1 MSFVFPAF
9 LWALTALSIPIIVH
23 LFNFR
28 KTQKIYF
35 SSTRFL
41 RQVQE
46 ATSAKRKLKHY
57 LILLSRLL
65 FLLFLILAFA
75 QPFIPAKEQL
85 AAQQNIIIYLDN
97 SLSMSV
103 LVGEKI
109 RALDAGISMANQIAD
124 IFPQETG
131 FQLVTNDFAPF
142 SNTYKTK
149 AEVIDLLAQ
158 IRLSPVTRTFK
169 EVKGRIDNTNR
180 TRTQDEIFW
189 ISDFQQSTTGILSSS
204 LMDSTQRLHLIPLA
218 FEPLANIFVDTAYL
232 ENPFVVGGEKNTV
245 ILKLRNDG
253 TKAIDQLLVKLTVNG
268 IQTGT
273 SSVSIAAQGSASTSF
288 DLVSTDRGNSRAV
301 VSFNDYPVS
310 FDNEFYLALNFSEK
324 VKVIEIKSAADT
336 SPIEKVFGNK
346 EVFGFRSFD
355 SKNINYS
362 AFQEADLVVLNALDI
377 VDGALVSA
385 LRNYITGGGALM
397 IIPST
402 NPDVA
407 SYRNLLAIPSL
418 SFAGETQLSVLENPD
433 FSNPFFENIF
443 EERSNRLVLPKGRR
457 VLDWGNDRSAILKF
471 KNEKPFLS
479 QFTQGGKIFLLASP
493 LQPEYSDLNNNFLFL
508 PVMYRIAT
516 SAKKADWKPYYNLD
530 ETLITMRVDS
540 LPGEQPVRL
549 IGQQEII
556 PFQRKLTDRVI
567 LELPRFSMQAGFYH
581 AVVGRDTAGLFAFN
595 LNSNESLLKQL
606 RAEEVKQQLGGGD
619 NLTLFEA
626 TSSDTFS
633 NEIKTRYLG
642 KPLWKFALILALIF
656 LLVEILLIRFLK

>member
-57 LILLSRLL
+57 LILASRLL

-75 QPFIPAKEQL
+75 QPFIPAKDQL

-103 LVGEKI
+103 PVGEKI
-109 RALDAGISMANQIAD
+109 RAVDAGIAMANQIAN
-124 IFPQETG
+124 IFPQETR
-131 FQLVTNDFAPF
+131 FQLVSNDFAPF

-158 IRLSPVTRTFK
+158 IRLSPITRTFK
-169 EVKGRIDNTNR
+169 EVKDRIDNTNR

-189 ISDFQQSTTGILSSS
+189 ISDFQQSTKGVLSSS
-204 LMDSTQRLHLIPLA
+204 LMDSTQRLHLIPLT

-232 ENPFVVGGEKNTV
+232 ENPFVVGGEKNTL
-245 ILKLRNDG
+245 IIKLRNDG

-268 IQTGT
+268 VQTGT
-273 SSVSIAAQGSASTSF
+273 SSVSIAAQGNASTSF
-288 DLVSTDRGNSRAV
+288 DIVSTERGNSRAV

-324 VKVIEIKSAADT
+324 VKVIEIKSASDT

-362 AFQEADLVVLNALDI
+362 AFQESDLVVLNALDI

-385 LRNYITGGGALM
+385 LRNYITGGGALLV
-397 IIPST
+397 IPSV

-407 SYRNLLAIPSL
+407 SYRNLLAIPTL
-418 SFAGETQLSVLENPD
+418 AFAGETQLSELENPD
-433 FSNPFFENIF
+433 FNNPFFENIF

-479 QFTQGGKIFLLASP
+479 QFTQVGKIFLLASP
-493 LQPEYSDLNNNFLFL
+493 LHPEYSDLNNNFLFL

-516 SAKKADWKPYYNLD
+516 SAKKADWKPYYSLD
-530 ETLITMRVDS
+530 ETLVTMRLDS

-549 IGQQEII
+549 VGQQEII
-556 PFQRKLTDRVI
+556 PFQRRLTDRVM

-581 AVVGRDTAGLFAFN
+581 AVVGKDTSGLFAFN

-606 RAEEVKQQLGGGD
+606 RAEEVKQQLGGAD
-619 NLTLFEA
+619 NITLFEA
-626 TSSDTFS
+626 TSADTFS

-642 KPLWKFALILALIF
+642 KPLWKFALILALFF